1 MKKIDMNDAAHNS
14 DFDSL
19 LVLLPGSTINP
30 EGIRFLSEISG
41 FDHFIIQNKM
51 KIKLPH
57 ILCPVNSHEIAG
69 SSGDLLENLCINFIA
84 VKKTFLAQP
93 FKPFLVKSCRFDQKQ
108 SRFFNSQLSLVEVY
122 NEEKVLLL
130 EGRYRTTDAI
140 EARVPEDDVRASLK
154 PQKVKNVNSIDL
166 RIYRFVMLYQV
177 MDPDPLVFIDQC
189 LDYSFLGSEKEMTVS
204 ANFDVLKIK
213 LEKIFCSTVNP
224 LMLQHEYVLK
234 QDQDFS
240 EKKAKGF
247 KLKSQKEMI
256 TTSISNEAAANRMSR
271 LLFFQWCKSQGWV
284 NRIMPQIF

>member
-1 MKKIDMNDAAHNS
+1 MNDAAHIS

-69 SSGDLLENLCINFIA
+69 STGDLLENLCINFIA
-84 VKKTFLAQP
+84 VKKKLLAQP
-93 FKPFLVKSCRFDQKQ
+93 FKPFFVKSCGFGQKQ

-122 NEEKVLLL
+122 NEEKILLL

-140 EARVPEDDVRASLK
+140 EALLPEEGVPFSLK

-189 LDYSFLGSEKEMTVS
+189 LDYSFLGSEKKMTVS

-213 LEKIFCSTVNP
+213 LEKMFCSMVDP

-240 EKKAKGF
+240 EKKTKGF
-247 KLKSQKEMI
+247 TLKNQKSLI
-256 TTSISNEAAANRMSR
+256 TTSISNETAVNRMSR
-271 LLFFQWCKSQGWV
+271 LLFFQWCKKNGWV
-284 NRIMPQIF
+284 KRIMPAV